1 MIESN
6 DETLGS
12 LDGAMGY
19 DQRGRLDALYKD
31 KAGRSY
37 TVIAPFKLGQ
47 SSWVSWFVEISFTRD
62 EST

>member
-1 MIESN
+1 VIESN

-47 SSWVSWFVEISFTRD
+47 SS
-62 EST
+62 